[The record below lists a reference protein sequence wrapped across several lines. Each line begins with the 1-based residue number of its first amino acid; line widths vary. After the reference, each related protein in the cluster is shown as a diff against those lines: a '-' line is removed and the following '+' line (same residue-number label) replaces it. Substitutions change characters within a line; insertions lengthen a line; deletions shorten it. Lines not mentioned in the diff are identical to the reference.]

1 MSSSTA
7 APGAPDPAAAAPNS
21 TDLVCNHLFAM
32 RADATCGVVDDSLA
46 GLIMLSVSKS
56 ILTTLMLAATGYWLV
71 RKGLINKQVTK
82 GVGQYAKKFAIPCL
96 LFHAMARGVNKQV
109 LSHAWIMCVLPLV
122 NISMGILIASLTSR
136 CYNFADGHLN
146 VIRCAVAQ
154 SNTTGL
160 PIVLIDAVMSTLV
173 PALVRT
179 GRLSLGVAADPLV
192 YHALYLMVYP
202 IVQWSGGSL
211 MLRMAAR
218 DIMASAQAASQSGP
232 SESARVDDILRD
244 PMGQSL
250 MRSSLMPSVY
260 KLRAVLDHDQAAA
273 VRGSIAEDDPMPM
286 MGGSGSSSSGGG
298 NNSSGGRQP
307 TPMDSHN
314 PLPPQ
319 AGPLTWDSEDLGM
332 PHRTSMV
339 QRAVVASAARM
350 STKSEA
356 SSARP
361 SHRQSGRRDQ
371 GCLLPPAGAS
381 AGGQGTAAPGVVTDA
396 DAPREWRSGVQALGR
411 CAPPPP
417 ALSMIYLAKFMPSCA
432 YIG

>member
-1 MSSSTA
+1 MSSSTG
-7 APGAPDPAAAAPNS
+7 PGAPDPAAAATNS

-32 RADATCGVVDDSLA
+32 RADATCGAVDDSLA

-298 NNSSGGRQP
+298 NKSSGGRQP

-319 AGPLTWDSEDLGM
+319 AGPLTWDSEDLGV
-332 PHRTSMV
+332 PRRASMA

-350 STKSEA
+350 STMGDA
-356 SSARP
+356 SSARQ
-361 SHRQSGRRDQ
+361 SHRQSRDQ
-371 GCLLPPAGAS
+371 GLLPVGAS
-381 AGGQGTAAPGVVTDA
+381 ADQGTAPGVVTDA

-411 CAPPPP
+411 CAPSPP
-417 ALSMIYLAKFMPSCA
+417 ALSMIYLAKFMMPSCA